1 MAASQI
7 SLKGRAL
14 RYLSMREH
22 SRLELAR
29 KLARHVQQGDDVDAL
44 LDTLEAADWLSQ
56 ERFSEA
62 LIHRRAAR
70 YGNSRIV
77 AELQS
82 HGVGGEA
89 LLELKAGLAANETT
103 RACEVWRRKFGTVAA
118 DSCARAKQT
127 RFLLQR
133 GFTQCAIQVALCGF
147 EPDQEREQD
156 RGRGRGRGQD
166 QDQDQD

>member
-1 MAASQI
+1 MAAPQL

-22 SRLELAR
+22 SRLELGR
-29 KLARHVQQGDDVDAL
+29 KLARYAEEGDDVEAL
-44 LDTLEAADWLSQ
+44 LDLLEKNNWLSQ

-82 HGVGGEA
+82 HGVNGEA
-89 LLELKAGLAANETT
+89 LQELKSGLADSETE
-103 RACEVWRRKFGTVAA
+103 RCLEVWNRKFGTVAA
-118 DSCARAKQT
+118 DPQARNKQM

-133 GFTQCAIQVALCGF
+133 GFSQRAVLVALKGAP
-147 EPDQEREQD
+147 EDE
-156 RGRGRGRGQD
+156 
-166 QDQDQD
+166 